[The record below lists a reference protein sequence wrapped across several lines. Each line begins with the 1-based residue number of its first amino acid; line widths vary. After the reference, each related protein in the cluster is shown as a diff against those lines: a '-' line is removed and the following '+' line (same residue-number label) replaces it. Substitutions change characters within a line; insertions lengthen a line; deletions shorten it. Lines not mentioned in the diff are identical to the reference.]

1 MAKKNRATY
10 AERIAEAPALF
21 MGKPVPAEVAARW
34 KTWDGVTY
42 RRYAVYATN
51 TYNVPD
57 QRFGVLPPPGMC
69 AECLEDRRKWR
80 DMYFDPRKGYRWPG
94 TPVLEWSVITTG
106 DWVTER
112 RVEWDEKCI
121 EMMQQAERF
130 CLEAR
135 PCTDA
140 GRLHLPRTC
149 LVHAV
154 LPAYC
159 PCAESAE
166 TAA

>member
-1 MAKKNRATY
+1 MTSTY

-21 MGKPVPAEVAARW
+21 LGKPVPADVAAVW
-34 KTWDGVTY
+34 KTWRGADY
-42 RRYAVYATN
+42 RRQATWATN

-80 DMYFDPRKGYRWPG
+80 DMYFNTLKGYRWPG
-94 TPVLEWSVITTG
+94 TPTLEWSVITAG
-106 DWVTER
+106 GWMTER

-121 EMMQQAERF
+121 EMMQRDEQW
-130 CLEAR
+130 CL
-135 PCTDA
+135 A
-140 GRLHLPRTC
+140 GLPRGRSHAPRTC

-159 PCAESAE
+159 PCGWPCAE
-166 TAA
+166 AAA